1 MSASS
6 ESLHTRHPAPRTL
19 GMWVFIGSELLFFG
33 ALLAAY
39 LAGRMHWPE
48 GFGAASRHTHV
59 VLGTLNTAVLLTSS
73 ALVAFAVACE
83 RHHAHRRY
91 TARLLWA
98 TAALGLTFLA
108 IKGYEYLTEW
118 REGLFPGPAFALPQP
133 GAQLFFMLY
142 FFMTALHA
150 VHLVCGIAAVGVF
163 ARAAGHRKAW
173 VDPERLEAVA
183 LYWHFVDVVWIFLY
197 PFLYLVERHG

>member
-1 MSASS
+1 VNTSASA
-6 ESLHTRHPAPRTL
+6 LQTARPIPRSF
-19 GMWVFIGSELLFFG
+19 GMWVFIASELLFFG

-39 LAGRMHWPE
+39 AAGRIHWPV

-73 ALVAFAVACE
+73 ALVALAVACAG
-83 RHHAHRRY
+83 HHSHHRW

-98 TAALGLTFLA
+98 TAALGCAFLA
-108 IKGYEYLTEW
+108 IKGFEYLLEW
-118 REGLFPGPAFALPQP
+118 REGLFPGPAFPLAEP

-142 FFMTALHA
+142 FLMTGLHA
-150 VHLVCGIAAVGVF
+150 VHLLCGIAAVCFF
-163 ARAAGHRKAW
+163 AWATGARREWASSH
-173 VDPERLEAVA
+173 RLEAVA

-197 PFLYLVERHG
+197 PLLYLVERHA